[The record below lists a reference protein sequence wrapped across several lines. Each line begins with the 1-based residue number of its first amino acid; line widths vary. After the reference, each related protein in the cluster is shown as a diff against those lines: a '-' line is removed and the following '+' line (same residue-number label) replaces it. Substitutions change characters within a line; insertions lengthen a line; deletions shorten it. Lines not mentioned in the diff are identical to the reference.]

1 MTTALRGRAAQP
13 PAGETRMQNT
23 AQDLRA
29 MASFV
34 SRYGLHTGEQ
44 FAAPGPAAP
53 LDVCAVAYIVA
64 ERCGP
69 PAEFFNDEVASLRLI
84 ESSAGAMAAIRAVSD
99 ALDSEPCVDTIAP
112 GVEVPNYIEHVSN
125 WAATAPIGET
135 TRPSTAEVIGR
146 ILRAAQHAAPTAA

>member
-1 MTTALRGRAAQP
+1 MH
-13 PAGETRMQNT
+13 NT
-23 AQDLRA
+23 AQDLQA

-84 ESSAGAMAAIRAVSD
+84 EASAGAMQAIRALSA
-99 ALDSEPCVDTIAP
+99 ALDSEPCETEIAP
-112 GVEVPNYIEHVSN
+112 GVTVPDYIEHVSN
-125 WAATAPIGET
+125 WAATPPIGEKTPPT
-135 TRPSTAEVIGR
+135 TTEVLGR
-146 ILRAAQHAAPTAA
+146 ILRAADQATPNAA